1 MPVKK
6 QARQV
11 ASGLTSAFIEL
22 WPDPIITTRAPAS
35 DDQGYL
41 GQIWINKSSNTFYV
55 LTSINSSGAATWTG
69 LAAAGATITDL
80 DVTNT
85 ATFSYLGAGS
95 LLTDSNG
102 LISASNAAEGFV
114 LAGTGVGST
123 PSFAEL
129 TSSDGTVSID
139 STGAG
144 IIDFKIPGA
153 GHDWEVVDADV
164 TPMVVNQG
172 YIVDDVTAGVRV
184 DFTLPSS
191 AVVGSVIKIVL
202 LGSTFGWR
210 IIQGA
215 NQQIRQATTWAAGK
229 TSTVGAAGYVDC
241 INPNIST
248 QISRYAYIEMVC
260 VTADLE
266 WNILSATGEINF
278 Q

>member
-41 GQIWINKSSNTFYV
+41 GQIWVNKSSNTFYA
-55 LTSINSSGAATWTG
+55 LTSINSSGQSTWTG

-85 ATFSYLGAGS
+85 ATFSYLGTGS

-102 LISASNAAEGFV
+102 LISASNAAKGYV
-114 LAGTGVGST
+114 LAGADVGST
-123 PSFAEL
+123 PSFAQL
-129 TSSDGTVSID
+129 TSSDHTVSID
-139 STGAG
+139 SSGAG

-153 GHDWEVVDADV
+153 GSHWEVVDADQV
-164 TPMVVNQG
+164 LEVNHS
-172 YIVDDVTAGVRV
+172 YIVDDTTAGVRV
-184 DFTLPSS
+184 DLTLPAS
-191 AVVGSVIKIVL
+191 AVVGSIIKIVL
-202 LGSTFGWR
+202 QGTTFGWR
-210 IIQGA
+210 VLQGA
-215 NQQIRQATTWAAGK
+215 NQQIRIANSWTAGINTTAG
-229 TSTVGAAGYVDC
+229 AGGYLDC
-241 INPNIST
+241 INPNDST
-248 QISRYAYIEMVC
+248 VSGYAYVEIVC

-266 WNILSATGEINF
+266 WNVLSYSGELNLA
-278 Q
+278 